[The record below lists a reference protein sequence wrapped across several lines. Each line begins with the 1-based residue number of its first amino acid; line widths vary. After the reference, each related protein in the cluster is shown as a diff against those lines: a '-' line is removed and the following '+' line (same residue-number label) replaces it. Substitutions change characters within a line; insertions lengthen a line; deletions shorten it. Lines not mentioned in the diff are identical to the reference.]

1 MLIIAS
7 SNGKVGIKAAMQV
20 LKDGGSAIDAVEAG
34 VRLVEANP
42 EEHSVGYGGYPNI
55 LGQVE
60 LDAGIMDGC
69 TLATG
74 AVGAVQGY
82 KYPISI
88 ARRVMERLTHV
99 FLVGEGA
106 ARFAAEMG
114 FERCDLLTEPAR
126 EVWASR
132 LQEDITNLL
141 VGQVVSLSGTEQ
153 PDSLSQA
160 LSAQPDLWRWVKI
173 ATDPERAKG
182 TVNFIARDAQ
192 GHIGVGVSTSGWA
205 WKYPGRLGDSP
216 VIGAGLY
223 ADDRYGAAACTGMG
237 EMAIRA
243 GTAHS
248 IVLYMK
254 MGLALEES
262 GRRAMQDLN
271 DLGGHYL
278 SRLSFIAMDCTGQH
292 AGFSN
297 AEDETYIYM
306 TSEMNEPQEASRAYV
321 QTRKR
326 WER

>member
-1 MLIIAS
+1 
-7 SNGKVGIKAAMQV
+7 V
-20 LKDGGSAIDAVEAG
+20 LKDGGSAIDAVETG

-60 LDAGIMDGC
+60 LDAGIMDGH

-88 ARRVMERLTHV
+88 ARCVMERLTHV

-106 ARFAAEMG
+106 ARFAAEMD
-114 FERCDLLTEPAR
+114 FERVDLLTEAAR
-126 EVWASR
+126 EVWEAR
-132 LQEDITNLL
+132 LQEDVANLL
-141 VGQVVSLSGTEQ
+141 HGDASVAER
-153 PDSLSQA
+153 
-160 LSAQPDLWRWVKI
+160 LSAQPDLWHWVKI

-243 GTAHS
+243 STAHS
-248 IVLYMK
+248 VVLYMK
-254 MGLALEES
+254 MGFGLEEA
-262 GRRAMQDLN
+262 GRRAMEDLN
-271 DLGGHYL
+271 DLGGRYL
-278 SRLSFIAMDCTGQH
+278 SRLSFIAMDHAGRH

-297 AEDETYIYM
+297 AEEETYIYM
-306 TSEMNEPQEASRAYV
+306 TPEMDEPQEASRVYV
-321 QTRKR
+321 QTQMR
-326 WER
+326 WGHA